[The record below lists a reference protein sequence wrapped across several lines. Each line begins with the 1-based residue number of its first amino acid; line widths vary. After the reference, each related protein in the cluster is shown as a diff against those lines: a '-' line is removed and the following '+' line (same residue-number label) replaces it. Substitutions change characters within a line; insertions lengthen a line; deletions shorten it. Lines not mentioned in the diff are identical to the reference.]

1 LVDVSTPC
9 AASGGCATAGSSR
22 IYFNDTDYAAFIA
35 NGNVFG
41 GIGGGG
47 STSCTAIARDSS
59 GNPLST
65 RYHLEFDTGVCW
77 KITNG
82 NFTKNA
88 TQC

>member
-22 IYFNDTDYAAFIA
+22 IYFNYTDYAAFIA
-35 NGNVFG
+35 NGNIFG
-41 GIGGGG
+41 GIGGGAPN
-47 STSCTAIARDSS
+47 TCTAIARDSS
-59 GNPLST
+59 GIALST

-77 KITNG
+77 KITAG
-82 NFTKNA
+82 NFTQNP

>member
-35 NGNVFG
+35 NGNQFS
-41 GIGGGG
+41 GIGG
-47 STSCTAIARDSS
+47 TPNSCTAIARDSS